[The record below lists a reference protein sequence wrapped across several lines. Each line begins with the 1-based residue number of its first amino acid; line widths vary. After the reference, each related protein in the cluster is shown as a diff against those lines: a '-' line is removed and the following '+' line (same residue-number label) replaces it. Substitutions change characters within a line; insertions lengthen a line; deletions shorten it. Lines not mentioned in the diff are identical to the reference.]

1 MDSLIIDKITF
12 HPDYEKIAKELK
24 IKPGSSRASNLNQL
38 IDKAASIARPK
49 AMYKIVTVEVLP
61 GEQVL
66 LDKQP
71 FYSRILCINL
81 RDVHR
86 AFPYIITS
94 GIELYQWK
102 NTIEDPFTGY
112 LADTITS
119 YALLEARER
128 LMSHLS
134 DQYGLRKITTMNPGS
149 LEDWPLQAQT
159 PLFALLGDPREAI
172 GVYLTA
178 SLLMIPRHTVSG
190 ILFETDTDFVNCQLC
205 PRGNCTH
212 RRVPFDPEKRSQYL
226 SA

>member
-1 MDSLIIDKITF
+1 MDSIII
-12 HPDYEKIAKELK
+12 EKIAFKPDYGKIATELN

-38 IDKAASIARPK
+38 IDEAVRIARPK

-61 GEQVL
+61 DSQVL

-81 RDVHR
+81 REVHR

-112 LADTITS
+112 LVDTITS
-119 YALLEARER
+119 YVLEETRDMM
-128 LMSHLS
+128 MSHLS
-134 DQYGLRKITTMNPGS
+134 DLYGLGKIATMNPGS

-159 PLFALLGDPREAI
+159 PLFALLGDPQEAI
-172 GVYLTA
+172 GVYLTE
-178 SLLMIPRHTVSG
+178 SLLMIPRQTVSG
-190 ILFETDTDFVNCQLC
+190 ILFETDTDYVNCQLC

-212 RRVPFDPEKRSQYL
+212 RRVPFDPEKHSHYL
-226 SA
+226 SE